1 MRSEEVSI
9 NIVKKLFFNLN
20 TVGNILNIKLNT
32 VPQNVNRSHGY
43 IYQFCDD
50 FVAIIYGKKKLIL

>member
-32 VPQNVNRSHGY
+32 VPQNVNRSYGY

-50 FVAIIYGKKKLIL
+50 FVATIYGKKKLIL